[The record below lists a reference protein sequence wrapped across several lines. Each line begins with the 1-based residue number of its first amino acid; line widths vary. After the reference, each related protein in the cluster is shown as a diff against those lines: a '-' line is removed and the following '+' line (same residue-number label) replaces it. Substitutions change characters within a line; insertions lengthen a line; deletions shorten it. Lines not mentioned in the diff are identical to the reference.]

1 MYRIRFLLCNSKSQQ
16 RAGPLWGLQD
26 LVILAY
32 HCFYENCFAG
42 CSKNSSVGVS
52 VPDQVFT
59 AEQTC
64 YMLFDPV
71 SVSVLLVLMSW
82 TRRAEK
88 VVSSL
93 GWLWG
98 VASGNI
104 HGHIYRSEKQETDT
118 CHKACSFKDS
128 CILEE
133 VTTVRS
139 GRRQTM
145 KQAGGI
151 LTWSVVFVAMNC
163 ATRGQSLPNLQLH
176 ERSYV

>member
-1 MYRIRFLLCNSKSQQ
+1 MEGAQQCCLLCRWYVGSQLTLVTVYKIRILLCNSKSQQ

-32 HCFYENCFAG
+32 HCFYENCFVG

-52 VPDQVFT
+52 VMTWPGFHSWN
-59 AEQTC
+59 
-64 YMLFDPV
+64 PV

-93 GWLWG
+93 DWLWLWG

-104 HGHIYRSEKQETDT
+104 HGHIYRSEKQQT
-118 CHKACSFKDS
+118 FLFLFF
-128 CILEE
+128 ILLHAGLLGPQGGLL
-133 VTTVRS
+133 VFMTVQPS
-139 GRRQTM
+139 
-145 KQAGGI
+145 
-151 LTWSVVFVAMNC
+151 
-163 ATRGQSLPNLQLH
+163 
-176 ERSYV
+176 

>member
-32 HCFYENCFAG
+32 HCFYENCFVG

-52 VPDQVFT
+52 VMTWPGFHSRN
-59 AEQTC
+59 
-64 YMLFDPV
+64 PV

-93 GWLWG
+93 DWLWLWG